1 MICKILRLFVNTFT
15 DCDKSSVLNRQYL
28 TLPIHM
34 QLSQK
39 QNGFSE
45 FCSEFLKSRL
55 NFKHIQ
61 KKMTLMANVFKKLR
75 TSQNVVR

>member
-1 MICKILRLFVNTFT
+1 
-15 DCDKSSVLNRQYL
+15 
-28 TLPIHM
+28 M